1 MNRTLHLSESFV
13 ISCGTI
19 TLDIDQSKVLVIYLR
34 KTGEYCLPKGRKD
47 VGEQLEATAVRETY
61 EETGYIVELLPLQLT
76 TLATLHGNDDVRSA
90 IPGGTTEPVAV
101 TQRTTQGVLK
111 IIFWYA
117 ARGDSCAI
125 RQMYTT
131 EQDDEDFDAVWCPMD
146 EVVQLLTFHDDK
158 TITARVIEAAR
169 GGGSG
174 SKDLVDNDVEEDTWD
189 VIRFSGRAADGS
201 KRTIKLWSLDHILQ
215 ALNDPAP
222 HLIKVASFRNVPYC
236 PRFHPRLGWMAL
248 VHQPRRVAGG
258 LSILQDRD
266 IFLLKD
272 PSTTTKSLRYAVLGV
287 TCDLLLTS
295 VLLFH
300 ISSQKSDSEADDET
314 SIQISGTLL
323 VTGEHND
330 IQGPYYNRFLFE
342 APPTFIQSNDNT
354 PLIPVVTNPP
364 DLGSGEFEFTSDEL
378 TNPSPFSSNSQSY
391 FTHIRTKGGT
401 EWTNAF
407 VKVSSAASIKWER
420 KMLPVIST
428 RISPGMLPNLLAY
441 NADLNSLV
449 MTRLPAKPLND
460 FHLEYVMMRNCEDLT
475 FKSSRDALRW
485 FDLAD
490 ALEGLDS
497 PIHKF
502 YYDRLH
508 NDVRFTKH
516 YYPTTPGFSG
526 DNAVQFD
533 DFIAL
538 PWKIDG
544 VEYPPLQESFRK
556 TERIL
561 NPHGQKQDPA
571 IYFINYEAAGHHSPF
586 LDLAK
591 PLYLDG
597 FFPVMYH
604 DITST
609 SSNPTSERAP
619 VSWRIDDGKVCIDLD
634 APLSDLDKVICFM
647 KLEYTLKPLLEYTA
661 WNLEEQMES
670 AGNVLS
676 AALLCCALLT
686 RDFSRHPDSF
696 FLNCAV
702 GILLYNDLK
711 GSLKRFCG
719 WDNWLCVVETSISDR
734 ELALFG
740 GGGFS
745 LTPEQFDTQLFSI
758 LFNKVDLEPD
768 SVLLKRLDD
777 TLLLHKKFS
786 KDSNESS
793 AVIVRRIGDARRTG
807 IRVAPHTCIRE
818 SIFAEPRIDHHFQYQ
833 EVQETRRSRPYRMTL
848 VDLGCCMGTDLRK
861 LVVDGFPVLDIM
873 GLDIENRFF
882 DIGRL
887 MYNEGDT
894 PSIKFK
900 QTDALDP
907 LLCERNASLESK
919 FDFVHSANVVHL
931 FQTEGQLAFIRSMAF
946 LAKPGGLMWD
956 RQVGLANGPDGAKY
970 KHEEGKGTRFTADEF
985 KELILDATGWR
996 EEDIIYRSEL
1006 VAYSELRMAKP
1017 DKNWVLQWS
1026 VRVPFDK
1033 TPGARRITELVE

>member
-1 MNRTLHLSESFV
+1 MPYLNSSIDPTSLGFLAILLGGSRAHCLQVQSFPEEIDRDWDGLGILQSRSNIERLIVNDKLRASLCSLLHIVNE
-13 ISCGTI
+13 
-19 TLDIDQSKVLVIYLR
+19 
-34 KTGEYCLPKGRKD
+34 
-47 VGEQLEATAVRETY
+47 EA
-61 EETGYIVELLPLQLT
+61 P
-76 TLATLHGNDDVRSA
+76 
-90 IPGGTTEPVAV
+90 
-101 TQRTTQGVLK
+101 
-111 IIFWYA
+111 
-117 ARGDSCAI
+117 GDSW
-125 RQMYTT
+125 T
-131 EQDDEDFDAVWCPMD
+131 
-146 EVVQLLTFHDDK
+146 
-158 TITARVIEAAR
+158 
-169 GGGSG
+169 
-174 SKDLVDNDVEEDTWD
+174 DLVDNDVEEDTWD

-222 HLIKVASFRNVPYC
+222 HLIKVASFRNVPCC
-236 PRFHPRLGWMAL
+236 PRFHPRLGWTAL

-300 ISSQKSDSEADDET
+300 TSSHRFLDPPRSRLLVKWLGQDPLLNPDALDEAIKSIYKSETYYPTLRKNLENEMRRLICLGAGVSQKLDSEADDDT

-330 IQGPYYNRFLFE
+330 IQGPYNRFLFE

-354 PLIPVVTNPP
+354 SLIPVITNPP
-364 DLGSGEFEFTSDEL
+364 DLGSGEFEFTSEEL

-449 MTRLPAKPLND
+449 MTRLPGKPLND
-460 FHLEYVMMRNCEDLT
+460 FRLEYAMMRNCEDLT

-485 FDLAD
+485 FVDIEIRRAHEYGLLYSVGKDLAD

-556 TERIL
+556 AERIL
-561 NPHGQKQDPA
+561 DPHGQVLPKLWACLGLGDGHGGNVMISPKKQDPA
-571 IYFINYEAAGHHSPF
+571 IYFIDYEAAGHHSPF

-609 SSNPTSERAP
+609 SSDPTSECAP

-647 KLEYTLKPLLEYTA
+647 K
-661 WNLEEQMES
+661 
-670 AGNVLS
+670 
-676 AALLCCALLT
+676 
-686 RDFSRHPDSF
+686 DFSRHPDSF

-719 WDNWLCVVETSISDR
+719 WDNWPCVVETSING
-734 ELALFG
+734 E
-740 GGGFS
+740 
-745 LTPEQFDTQLFSI
+745 
-758 LFNKVDLEPD
+758 
-768 SVLLKRLDD
+768 
-777 TLLLHKKFS
+777 
-786 KDSNESS
+786 
-793 AVIVRRIGDARRTG
+793 
-807 IRVAPHTCIRE
+807 
-818 SIFAEPRIDHHFQYQ
+818 
-833 EVQETRRSRPYRMTL
+833 RRSS
-848 VDLGCCMGTDLRK
+848 
-861 LVVDGFPVLDIM
+861 
-873 GLDIENRFF
+873 FF
-882 DIGRL
+882 
-887 MYNEGDT
+887 
-894 PSIKFK
+894 
-900 QTDALDP
+900 
-907 LLCERNASLESK
+907 
-919 FDFVHSANVVHL
+919 
-931 FQTEGQLAFIRSMAF
+931 
-946 LAKPGGLMWD
+946 
-956 RQVGLANGPDGAKY
+956 
-970 KHEEGKGTRFTADEF
+970 
-985 KELILDATGWR
+985 
-996 EEDIIYRSEL
+996 
-1006 VAYSELRMAKP
+1006 
-1017 DKNWVLQWS
+1017 
-1026 VRVPFDK
+1026 
-1033 TPGARRITELVE
+1033 

>member
-1 MNRTLHLSESFV
+1 MPYLNSSIDPTSLGFLAILLGGSRAHCLQVQSFPEEVDRDWDGLGILQSRSNIERLVVNDKLRASLCSLLHIVNE
-13 ISCGTI
+13 
-19 TLDIDQSKVLVIYLR
+19 
-34 KTGEYCLPKGRKD
+34 
-47 VGEQLEATAVRETY
+47 EA
-61 EETGYIVELLPLQLT
+61 P
-76 TLATLHGNDDVRSA
+76 
-90 IPGGTTEPVAV
+90 
-101 TQRTTQGVLK
+101 
-111 IIFWYA
+111 
-117 ARGDSCAI
+117 GDSW
-125 RQMYTT
+125 T
-131 EQDDEDFDAVWCPMD
+131 
-146 EVVQLLTFHDDK
+146 
-158 TITARVIEAAR
+158 
-169 GGGSG
+169 
-174 SKDLVDNDVEEDTWD
+174 DLVDNDVEEDAWD

-222 HLIKVASFRNVPYC
+222 HLIKVASFRNVPCC
-236 PRFHPRLGWMAL
+236 PRFHPRLGWTAL
-248 VHQPRRVAGG
+248 VHQPRRAAGG

-266 IFLLKD
+266 IFLLKN

-300 ISSQKSDSEADDET
+300 TSSHRFLDPPRSRLLVKWLGQDPLLNPDALDEVIKSIYKSETYYPTLRKNLENEMSRLICLGAGVSQKSDSEADDET

-323 VTGEHND
+323 VLGEHND
-330 IQGPYYNRFLFE
+330 IQGPYNRFLFE
-342 APPTFIQSNDNT
+342 VPPTFIQSNDNT

-364 DLGSGEFEFTSDEL
+364 DLGSGEFEFTSEKKEEL
-378 TNPSPFSSNSQSY
+378 TISSPFSSNSQSY

-420 KMLPVIST
+420 KMLTVLST
-428 RISPGMLPNLLAY
+428 HISPGMLQNLLAY

-449 MTRLPAKPLND
+449 MTRIPGKTLND
-460 FHLEYVMMRNCEDLT
+460 FRLEYAMTRNCEDFS
-475 FKSSRDALRW
+475 FKSSRDALSW
-485 FDLAD
+485 FVDIEIRRAYECGSLYSVGKDLAD
-490 ALEGLDS
+490 APEGLDS

-508 NDVRFTKH
+508 NDVKFTKH

-556 TERIL
+556 AERIL
-561 NPHGQKQDPA
+561 DPHGQILPKLWACLGLGDSHGGNVMISPKKQDPA
-571 IYFINYEAAGHHSPF
+571 IYFIDYEAAGHHSPF

-597 FFPVMYH
+597 FFSVMYH
-604 DITST
+604 DITSK
-609 SSNPTSERAP
+609 SSDPTSERAP

-719 WDNWLCVVETSISDR
+719 WDNWPCVMETSVNDK
-734 ELALFG
+734 ELTSFG

-768 SVLLKRLDD
+768 SVFLKRLDD
-777 TLLLHKKFS
+777 TLRLHKKFS

-793 AVIVRRIGDARRTG
+793 AVVIQRIGGARRTG

-873 GLDIENRFF
+873 GLDIENREFRVFYKFF
-882 DIGRL
+882 INMTLR
-887 MYNEGDT
+887 
-894 PSIKFK
+894 
-900 QTDALDP
+900 
-907 LLCERNASLESK
+907 
-919 FDFVHSANVVHL
+919 
-931 FQTEGQLAFIRSMAF
+931 
-946 LAKPGGLMWD
+946 
-956 RQVGLANGPDGAKY
+956 
-970 KHEEGKGTRFTADEF
+970 
-985 KELILDATGWR
+985 IL
-996 EEDIIYRSEL
+996 
-1006 VAYSELRMAKP
+1006 
-1017 DKNWVLQWS
+1017 
-1026 VRVPFDK
+1026 
-1033 TPGARRITELVE
+1033 